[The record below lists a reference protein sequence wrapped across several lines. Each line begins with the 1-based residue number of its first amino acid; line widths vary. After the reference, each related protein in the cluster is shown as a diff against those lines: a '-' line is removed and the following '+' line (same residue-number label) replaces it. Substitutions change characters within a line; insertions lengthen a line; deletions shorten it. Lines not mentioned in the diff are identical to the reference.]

1 MKPSAIFA
9 CAICLSACGVAR
21 PVQES
26 DNTRVEVKTVVERVV
41 DTAYVELPVI
51 VERVSTLDTASVLEN
66 KYAKSAASVSGGVLT
81 HTLET
86 KPVKEPVAVEK
97 QIVYRDSTVYRDR
110 IQTVTVEVEKKLSG
124 WQQAKLRVGGF
135 CFFLVILIGLYL
147 IISFIYNLNLK
158 KTMKYI
164 PSIAF
169 EEMSGSAKGVTAAK
183 MKSRKYIRNRGYG
196 GSVRTSDQ
204 AKVKSVFKMLTTKWK
219 TLTNE
224 QILAWN
230 KLALSQEGR
239 SVLGTKAKLS
249 GSNLFTRLNYWVVS
263 LGGQVMV
270 TPPEI
275 NSVEAPSA
283 ATIVCQGDT
292 FTFKLDQAPADNG
305 GIFLVIEATEGQSNG
320 VSRAHKKAAAI
331 KLVEEPTAVAVDIRS
346 EYVAKNGAPSA
357 AAPKIFFRYYF
368 VDSSTGVKS
377 QEMLVETKWAAA
389 AAEDPGE
396 GD

>member
-158 KTMKYI
+158 K
-164 PSIAF
+164 
-169 EEMSGSAKGVTAAK
+169 
-183 MKSRKYIRNRGYG
+183 
-196 GSVRTSDQ
+196 
-204 AKVKSVFKMLTTKWK
+204 L
-219 TLTNE
+219 
-224 QILAWN
+224 
-230 KLALSQEGR
+230 
-239 SVLGTKAKLS
+239 
-249 GSNLFTRLNYWVVS
+249 
-263 LGGQVMV
+263 
-270 TPPEI
+270 
-275 NSVEAPSA
+275 
-283 ATIVCQGDT
+283 
-292 FTFKLDQAPADNG
+292 
-305 GIFLVIEATEGQSNG
+305 
-320 VSRAHKKAAAI
+320 
-331 KLVEEPTAVAVDIRS
+331 
-346 EYVAKNGAPSA
+346 
-357 AAPKIFFRYYF
+357 
-368 VDSSTGVKS
+368 
-377 QEMLVETKWAAA
+377 
-389 AAEDPGE
+389 
-396 GD
+396 